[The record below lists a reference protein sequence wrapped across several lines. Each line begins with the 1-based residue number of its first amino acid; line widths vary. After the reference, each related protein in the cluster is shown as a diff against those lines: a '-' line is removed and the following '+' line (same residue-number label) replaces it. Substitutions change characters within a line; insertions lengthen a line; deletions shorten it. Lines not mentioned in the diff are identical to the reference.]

1 MRQTL
6 AILVAITA
14 LLAGFYLSAH
24 YFSKT
29 GTAPAMAIPANA
41 PAVASGAALLGSFR
55 PDFELGS
62 DNGEFVSPA
71 DFPGKTLL
79 LNFWA
84 TWCAPCREE
93 MPMLMDLQRKYGTD
107 GLQVIGIA
115 LDDAQN
121 VRDFVGKYGI
131 SYPVLVGEEDVFE
144 TSAAYGNE
152 EGVLPYSVLIDKTGI
167 VRWRYAGI
175 IQHDR
180 ISSLLSELL

>member
-1 MRQTL
+1 MRQTIF
-6 AILVAITA
+6 ILVAITA
-14 LLAGFYLSAH
+14 MLAGLYLSAH
-24 YFSKT
+24 FF
-29 GTAPAMAIPANA
+29 AEHDEV
-41 PAVASGAALLGSFR
+41 PAVATAVSAPGEVSGQALLGSFR

-62 DNGEFVSPA
+62 DSGEFVSA
-71 DFPGKTLL
+71 DDFAGKTIL

-93 MPMLMDLQRKYGTD
+93 MPMLMDLQKQFGTD

-121 VRDFVGKYGI
+121 VKDFVSKYGI

-144 TSAAYGNE
+144 TSAAYGND
-152 EGVLPYSVLIDKTGI
+152 EGVLPYSVLIDKSGI

-180 ISSLLSELL
+180 ISSLLSEML